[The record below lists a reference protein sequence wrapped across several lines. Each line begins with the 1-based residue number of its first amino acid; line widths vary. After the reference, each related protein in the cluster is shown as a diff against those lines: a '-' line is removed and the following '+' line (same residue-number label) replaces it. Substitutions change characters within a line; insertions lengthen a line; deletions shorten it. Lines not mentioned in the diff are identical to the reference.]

1 MAVKSLKNLNSFSRG
16 YIEGTSNKIDFSTT
30 LTGIVAT
37 AGVVNSTTILFTTNL
52 TINTGEHNE
61 ISPTV
66 GQVLSGPGVVGI
78 PKVIDSST
86 TADGFTSILVDI
98 PQTIVPGVRLTVSST
113 NSGINEYELAG
124 STLSRSKE
132 DVRLEHLVPGEL
144 LNYAT
149 DSNYNNNSSGG
160 IKSFLDSYY
169 QFMNTEEFLFRSIE
183 TFEDV
188 VINNISTIRIP
199 DPDQKNNKFFS
210 LEGARASQFYDDAD
224 NVLTVGNNNVDFDI
238 NFYDINIYN
247 ADNIPDDYGLEF
259 DSGKTVSITNLPSRL
274 NNRKIKMITSIQN
287 YVGANPS
294 FRLNTIED
302 SLNINETEEEFL
314 NMMQKEIAPAVDQN
328 VKVNRRA
335 LYQRLIDFYKI
346 RGSKDSIDT
355 FFKLFFQ
362 DEEIAV
368 EFPWDSTLKT
378 SMGNWDNQSL
388 VAANYTKQVNNV
400 VAGDPAS
407 ADLYGTSVSLDAV
420 RNTLAVG
427 APGETDA
434 RGAVY
439 IHTTTTDGVS
449 WTQQAKIVSATA
461 ADSDDF
467 GSVVS
472 LSGDIVAI
480 SAPDDDA
487 YTGGTAANSGSVEI
501 WERVLTAAPSTFTW
515 QHRATLLGAAAS
527 LNFGTDISLDGNT
540 VAITVPGYDNGADKS
555 NGAILVYKGLGTDW
569 TLSQTIITPQQLSQT
584 GVNGWGTKVV
594 LRGDYLVASW
604 TAYDNNKGSVSVF
617 HKNDSTGLYNSVPE
631 FVLSP
636 SELSNDDLFGAAIDI
651 DISGTTL
658 PTIVVTATGSR
669 TVYIYD
675 RETINNVVQWVN
687 VTSFKP
693 TTGQTDDLF
702 GTTAKIY
709 NHNVLIGAPN
719 SNGEGVTTIANS
731 GLVYHFENGDQ
742 WVEKGVY
749 KETQVAGNKFG
760 SVIDISRNSKYYLL
774 VGTPSSTNGHVVNFI
789 RSSQSGKYLN
799 NEGFVS
805 DKQKIQDSEFYQKF
819 SYVIKAGRNISQ
831 WENLYNKLV
840 HPAGFKYFG
849 EILIVIKAVRDSLGD
864 GATETDGPNT
874 TVLEKSVDV
883 FGNEITVERPV
894 NVYPALFSLRK
905 TMSSMPGI
913 QPGLTRDDIGLLI
926 KMFASVFGPIGIARP
941 NRSAR
946 LSITYLSP
954 GGPGGGGIRSSG
966 VSIVQSGAG
975 YNIAPTVSSSE
986 GSGAVIE
993 TEIDEFGEVINV
1005 VVKGGHPV
1013 GVQPA
1018 DKPAAFSFD
1027 GTTDSNRDADT
1038 TKTGISTTTSGSG
1051 SNGVVSI
1058 VIAADKTITSVT
1070 GTTAGTGYKVG
1081 DVITVDGD
1089 ALGSGAGDLLLTVTE
1104 VFSGTGYTANS
1115 ALTVQPLSA
1124 VANSG
1129 VETAIGKVTDLTP
1142 ITLTGT
1148 PLTANIFYK
1157 ITDLGDATNDNFN
1170 TISTSAYD
1178 RTFWKV
1184 GDIFQ
1189 AATTGSSLATTAK
1202 LVLAPIGLDFAPF
1215 ANKKFLLPPEII
1227 IAEPDAIN
1235 SLGKPLTSN
1244 ITAQANFILSNQI
1257 LVNDTSM
1264 LVVGARYVI
1273 SDKGNATDADFNIL
1287 AVKQKTSN
1295 PIESV
1300 DTIAMTH
1307 ASTGAH
1313 AGTYIVKDGD
1323 GFATGADGS
1332 GAEFEI
1338 TINSISNV
1346 KVKVIKGGTGYAVN
1360 SSFTILGSAFTAGFN
1375 TTNDLTFDVAALG
1388 NWSVGDDFYA
1398 KEFGTG
1404 LSGATTAYVAPYNS
1418 GGTITGFKLTNAGLG
1433 YINNPIVNIRSNA
1446 IHEKRVPDVI
1456 PIRIVSNGN
1465 DVIEK
1470 DAITGL
1476 VTKTS
1481 IDRSNDYFGR
1491 KDYDVKAVL
1500 GTKKF
1505 NGEYYISQFASL
1517 TIENVGASTINKN
1530 NVNTTIQ
1537 TVKDRNS

>member
-52 TINTGEHNE
+52 TINAGEHNE

-86 TADGFTSILVDI
+86 TADADSVTSILVDI
-98 PQTIVPGVRLTVSST
+98 PQTIGPGVRLTVSNT

-210 LEGARASQFYDDAD
+210 LEGARASQFYDDHG
-224 NVLTVGNNNVDFDI
+224 NVLTVGDNNVDFDI

-400 VAGDPAS
+400 VAGDPES

-480 SAPDDDA
+480 SAPDDTA

-569 TLSQTIITPQQLSQT
+569 TLSQTIITPPQLSQT

-594 LRGDYLVASW
+594 
-604 TAYDNNKGSVSVF
+604 
-617 HKNDSTGLYNSVPE
+617 
-631 FVLSP
+631 
-636 SELSNDDLFGAAIDI
+636 
-651 DISGTTL
+651 
-658 PTIVVTATGSR
+658 
-669 TVYIYD
+669 
-675 RETINNVVQWVN
+675 
-687 VTSFKP
+687 
-693 TTGQTDDLF
+693 
-702 GTTAKIY
+702 
-709 NHNVLIGAPN
+709 
-719 SNGEGVTTIANS
+719 
-731 GLVYHFENGDQ
+731 
-742 WVEKGVY
+742 
-749 KETQVAGNKFG
+749 
-760 SVIDISRNSKYYLL
+760 
-774 VGTPSSTNGHVVNFI
+774 
-789 RSSQSGKYLN
+789 
-799 NEGFVS
+799 
-805 DKQKIQDSEFYQKF
+805 
-819 SYVIKAGRNISQ
+819 
-831 WENLYNKLV
+831 
-840 HPAGFKYFG
+840 
-849 EILIVIKAVRDSLGD
+849 
-864 GATETDGPNT
+864 
-874 TVLEKSVDV
+874 
-883 FGNEITVERPV
+883 
-894 NVYPALFSLRK
+894 
-905 TMSSMPGI
+905 
-913 QPGLTRDDIGLLI
+913 
-926 KMFASVFGPIGIARP
+926 
-941 NRSAR
+941 
-946 LSITYLSP
+946 
-954 GGPGGGGIRSSG
+954 
-966 VSIVQSGAG
+966 
-975 YNIAPTVSSSE
+975 
-986 GSGAVIE
+986 
-993 TEIDEFGEVINV
+993 
-1005 VVKGGHPV
+1005 
-1013 GVQPA
+1013 
-1018 DKPAAFSFD
+1018 
-1027 GTTDSNRDADT
+1027 
-1038 TKTGISTTTSGSG
+1038 
-1051 SNGVVSI
+1051 
-1058 VIAADKTITSVT
+1058 
-1070 GTTAGTGYKVG
+1070 
-1081 DVITVDGD
+1081 
-1089 ALGSGAGDLLLTVTE
+1089 
-1104 VFSGTGYTANS
+1104 
-1115 ALTVQPLSA
+1115 
-1124 VANSG
+1124 
-1129 VETAIGKVTDLTP
+1129 
-1142 ITLTGT
+1142 
-1148 PLTANIFYK
+1148 
-1157 ITDLGDATNDNFN
+1157 
-1170 TISTSAYD
+1170 
-1178 RTFWKV
+1178 
-1184 GDIFQ
+1184 
-1189 AATTGSSLATTAK
+1189 
-1202 LVLAPIGLDFAPF
+1202 
-1215 ANKKFLLPPEII
+1215 
-1227 IAEPDAIN
+1227 
-1235 SLGKPLTSN
+1235 
-1244 ITAQANFILSNQI
+1244 
-1257 LVNDTSM
+1257 
-1264 LVVGARYVI
+1264 
-1273 SDKGNATDADFNIL
+1273 
-1287 AVKQKTSN
+1287 
-1295 PIESV
+1295 
-1300 DTIAMTH
+1300 
-1307 ASTGAH
+1307 
-1313 AGTYIVKDGD
+1313 
-1323 GFATGADGS
+1323 
-1332 GAEFEI
+1332 
-1338 TINSISNV
+1338 
-1346 KVKVIKGGTGYAVN
+1346 
-1360 SSFTILGSAFTAGFN
+1360 
-1375 TTNDLTFDVAALG
+1375 
-1388 NWSVGDDFYA
+1388 
-1398 KEFGTG
+1398 
-1404 LSGATTAYVAPYNS
+1404 
-1418 GGTITGFKLTNAGLG
+1418 
-1433 YINNPIVNIRSNA
+1433 
-1446 IHEKRVPDVI
+1446 
-1456 PIRIVSNGN
+1456 
-1465 DVIEK
+1465 
-1470 DAITGL
+1470 
-1476 VTKTS
+1476 
-1481 IDRSNDYFGR
+1481 
-1491 KDYDVKAVL
+1491 
-1500 GTKKF
+1500 
-1505 NGEYYISQFASL
+1505 
-1517 TIENVGASTINKN
+1517 
-1530 NVNTTIQ
+1530 
-1537 TVKDRNS
+1537 